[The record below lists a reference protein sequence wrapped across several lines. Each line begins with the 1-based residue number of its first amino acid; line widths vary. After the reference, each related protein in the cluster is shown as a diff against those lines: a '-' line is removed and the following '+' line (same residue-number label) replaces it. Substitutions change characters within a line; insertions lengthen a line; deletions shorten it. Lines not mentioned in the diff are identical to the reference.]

1 MQAATISIDD
11 SAAHTLDGAMR
22 DLIRLRNIEIAI
34 QGIALAVLAWGLHYP
49 IHLPPLAL
57 TLVALG
63 LWNLWSWWRLKSGL
77 PGGPGLFF
85 ARMLPDIAALTI
97 VFYHTG
103 GATNPFVWIYLF
115 PLVITATALPRRH
128 AWMMVALTV
137 ACYSLLMFWYI
148 PLPGSHMGHQM
159 SGFNLHIQGMW
170 LGFVLSAV
178 LFAYFIGRLANSL
191 RERDR
196 ALALA
201 REKALQNE
209 RVVALGALAAGA
221 AHELGTPLAT
231 IALLTEE
238 IGEDYPASG
247 HPGLH
252 EQLQLIAQQVQ
263 RCKTSLSV
271 LSASSNNEMQAHS
284 GRIMPANA
292 FLDQLTLAWRRRRPA
307 AHLHVRTPRGT
318 NGARLLADETLR
330 QAIGNV
336 LDNAADASPEDIEL
350 HAHCEPRKLRLTIA
364 DRGPGGLRAGAS
376 ETNPQGLGL
385 GLFLAYTTIQR
396 LGGEVLLHERDGGG
410 TLTEIHIPLAENHD

>member
-1 MQAATISIDD
+1 MQSSANLIDD

-22 DLIRLRNIEIAI
+22 DLIRLRNIEIVI
-34 QGIALAVLAWGLHYP
+34 QGIALAVLARGLHYP
-49 IHLPPLAL
+49 MHLLPLAL
-57 TLVALG
+57 TLSALG

-77 PGGPGLFF
+77 PGGPGIFF
-85 ARMLPDIAALTI
+85 AQMLPDIAALTI

-115 PLVITATALPRRH
+115 PLVITATALPRRY

-148 PLPGSHMGHQM
+148 PLPGSHMGHRM

-178 LFAYFIGRLANSL
+178 LFAYFIGRLADSL

-196 ALALA
+196 ALAQA

-231 IALLTEE
+231 IALLADE
-238 IGEDYPASG
+238 IAED
-247 HPGLH
+247 HPPSDHADLH
-252 EQLQLIAQQVQ
+252 AQLQLISQQVR

-271 LSASSNNEMQAHS
+271 LSASSNNEMQAHG
-284 GRIMPANA
+284 GRVMAANA
-292 FLDQLTLAWRRRRPA
+292 FLDQLTSAWRRRRPT
-307 AHLHVRTPRGT
+307 AHLQIHAPRC
-318 NGARLLADETLR
+318 ASSALILADETLR

-336 LDNAADASPEDIEL
+336 LDNAADVSPEAIEL
-350 HAHCEPRKLRLTIA
+350 QARCERNELRLTIA
-364 DRGPGGLRAGAS
+364 DRGPGGLQAGAS
-376 ETNPQGLGL
+376 ETNPRGLGL
-385 GLFLAYTTIQR
+385 GLFLAYTTLQR

-410 TLTEIHIPLAENHD
+410 TLTEILIPLAVSDD